1 MLKESMYIRLAYTPS
16 MSYMLVE
23 QYAESTAKVILN
35 IPMGARTMRYLV
47 ISITLAATLL
57 NVLL

>member
-16 MSYMLVE
+16 MSYML
-23 QYAESTAKVILN
+23 AESTAKVILN